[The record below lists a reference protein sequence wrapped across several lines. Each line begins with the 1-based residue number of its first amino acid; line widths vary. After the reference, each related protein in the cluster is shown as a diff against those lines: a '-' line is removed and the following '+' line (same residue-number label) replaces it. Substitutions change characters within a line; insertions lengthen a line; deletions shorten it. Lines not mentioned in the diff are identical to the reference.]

1 MQLRAYLRLL
11 RDHIGLL
18 VLGVVL
24 AGGLAFGLTPRTPT
38 YTSRATL
45 YIGTRS
51 IDLGANSRDL
61 TYDRVAA
68 LDRLSHTFAAM
79 IPTEPIA
86 AQALDRSGLARS
98 PSSVVSATTAT
109 VGDQTNLLYIDV
121 KDKSP
126 VVAQRLANGLADSFV
141 SAVQQFEPNTQP
153 PAEGTVPALPVYIF
167 ERARLPTAP
176 DPSALPVNVTIA
188 AILGLGLVAS
198 GILLADHL
206 DVTVRGYAD
215 AERRLRLPVLGVMP
229 RFAAEGA
236 TLSAPVGPRST
247 PGRQLRRLDV

>member
-18 VLGVVL
+18 VLGVVV
-24 AGGLAFGLTPRTPT
+24 AGGLAFLLTPRTPM
-38 YTSRATL
+38 YTARSTL

-79 IPTEPIA
+79 IPSEPIA
-86 AQALDRSGLARS
+86 AQALDRAGLARS
-98 PSSVVSATTAT
+98 PASVVAATTAT
-109 VGDQTNLLYIDV
+109 VGDQTNLLYVDV
-121 KDKSP
+121 TDKSP
-126 VVAQRLANGLADSFV
+126 VVAERLANGLSDSFV
-141 SAVQQFEPNTQP
+141 SSVQQFEPSAQA
-153 PAEGTVPALPVYIF
+153 PAEGAVPALPVYTF
-167 ERARLPTAP
+167 ERARLPSSP
-176 DPSALPVNVTIA
+176 DPTALPVNITIA
-188 AILGLGLVAS
+188 AILGLGLTAS

-229 RFAAEGA
+229 RFSGDRVVI
-236 TLSAPVGPRST
+236 SAGGPSEE
-247 PGRQLRRLDV
+247 RQLRRVDV

>member
-18 VLGVVL
+18 VLGVVV
-24 AGGLAFGLTPRTPT
+24 AGALAFVLTPRTPI
-38 YTSRATL
+38 YTARSTL

-79 IPTEPIA
+79 IPSEPIA
-86 AQALDRSGLARS
+86 SAAIDRTGLSRS
-98 PSSVVSATTAT
+98 ASSVAAATTAT

-126 VVAQRLANGLADSFV
+126 VVAERLANGLADSFV

-153 PAEGTVPALPVYIF
+153 PAEGAVPALPVYIF
-167 ERARLPTAP
+167 ERARLPSSP
-176 DPSALPVNVTIA
+176 DPTALPVNVTIA
-188 AILGLGLVAS
+188 AILGLGLMAS

-206 DVTVRGYAD
+206 DVTLRGYAD
-215 AERRLRLPVLGVMP
+215 AERRLHLPVLGVMP
-229 RFAAEGA
+229 RFSGDGGVVA
-236 TLSAPVGPRST
+236 APVAER
-247 PGRQLRRLDV
+247 RLRRVNV